1 MPVFSASRSRLRCNE
16 FLNSSIRR
24 PSETRRSSTSQM
36 CSQYS
41 SNKMILN
48 FTNYDVRVHN
58 VVDVMYCQAI
68 FERRTPWLNLYK
80 AFRGSVRE
88 GEKSKRSR
96 TSTPKDLAIRSRA
109 AGLGQPWPN
118 SREAI
123 RRALRRTL
131 AEYSSR
137 LIPEK
142 SRNSLIRDPS

>member
-1 MPVFSASRSRLRCNE
+1 
-16 FLNSSIRR
+16 
-24 PSETRRSSTSQM
+24 M
-36 CSQYS
+36 CLQYS
-41 SNKMILN
+41 SKKMILH
-48 FTNYDVRVHN
+48 FTFDDVKVHN
-58 VVDVMYCQAI
+58 IVDVTHRQAI
-68 FERRTPWLNLYK
+68 FERKRSWLNVYS

-96 TSTPKDLAIRSRA
+96 TLTPKDLAIRSRA

-123 RRALRRTL
+123 RRALRRTF